1 MGTET
6 GPVVLLQWLSPAYP
20 VGAFAWSHGL
30 EAAVARKEVTDGAV
44 LEAWL
49 GDLLLFGSA
58 RADAILLAAA
68 CRAEDK
74 AALAEVDATARAFA
88 PSRERLAETVE
99 QGTAFC
105 RATSEVWGDNLRD
118 LTYPVAVGRAA
129 RMYGLPLDL
138 TLEMFTHAF
147 VSNQVA
153 AAQRLL
159 PVGQI
164 EGQRILKNLG
174 PQVSDAA
181 KNALTSDLSSLSSA
195 CFAADVA
202 SMVHETQ
209 YSRIFR
215 S

>member
-1 MGTET
+1 MSIET
-6 GPVVLLQWLSPAYP
+6 GPVLLLQWLSPAYP

-30 EAAVARKEVTDGAV
+30 EAAVARNEVADGAG

-68 CRAEDK
+68 FH
-74 AALAEVDATARAFA
+74 AANGAVLAEVDATARAFA

-99 QGTAFC
+99 QGAAFC
-105 RATSEVWGDNLRD
+105 RATSGVWGGSLRG

-129 RMYGLPLDL
+129 CMHGLPLAL
-138 TLEMFTHAF
+138 TLEMFTHAL
-147 VSNQVA
+147 A
-153 AAQRLL
+153 ANLIAAGQRLL

-174 PQVSDAA
+174 PLVSDAA
-181 KNALTSDLSSLSSA
+181 KNALTADLSGLSSA
-195 CFAADVA
+195 CFAADIA
-202 SMVHETQ
+202 SMAHETQ
-209 YSRIFR
+209 YARIFR

>member
-1 MGTET
+1 MSTET

-30 EAAVARKEVTDGAV
+30 ETAVARKEVTDGAG
-44 LEAWL
+44 LEDWL

-99 QGTAFC
+99 QGAAFC
-105 RATSEVWGDNLRD
+105 QATSEVWGGSLPR

-129 RMYGLPLDL
+129 RIHGLALDL

-159 PVGQI
+159 PLGQI

-174 PQVSDAA
+174 PPVSDAA
-181 KNALTSDLSSLSSA
+181 KNALTADLSSLSSA
-195 CFAADVA
+195 CFAADIA
-202 SMVHETQ
+202 SMAHETQ